1 MAKIKPAKT
10 KGTMPASLYKKGGS
24 TKKKKRK
31 VSKKKKY

>member
-10 KGTMPASLYKKGGS
+10 KGTMPNSVYKKGGS
-24 TKKKKRK
+24 TKKKRK